1 MNDKLTT
8 FDFSQ
13 VDEASVTNN
22 ANNITGTGEGELLIG
37 TSSSE
42 PITGFGGDDIIVGKD
57 GSDTLIGGT
66 GNDELITGRG
76 NNLLLGNDGDDILIA
91 SNYRL
96 EEAGNNVFNGGAGND
111 FLIGDE
117 GNDLLTGAAD
127 DDLIT
132 GAGGRDNIL
141 GGAGIDGI
149 NGGAGDDRILGE
161 NGDDLLEGG
170 DGNDLIFGGNGLD
183 TLAGLEG
190 FDTLNGGAE
199 ADFFVLI
206 PNTERDLIADFQKGE
221 DKLILFPTLRFDS
234 PLTFEQLSI
243 NQENNS
249 TVISVAETNETLA
262 VLDGVAASSIDSSD
276 FMDIEELENESAMMN
291 NSAMAE
297 LLSQIPPHSITDQT
311 EAAGEDEPPLDIPES
326 IGAVTSQGV
335 EVINADE
342 ARSRFGVDG
351 SGITVGVL
359 GDSFD
364 RNLNANFVAQP
375 NITAQDDVATG
386 DLPGEGNPNNY
397 NTPVSVLDDSANNSL
412 FLSSPEDALIDEGRA
427 LAQIVTDVAPGANIL
442 FRTAFKGPNDF
453 ARGIDELVA
462 AGADVI
468 VDDVSSP
475 IEPFFQDGVVAQAAN
490 RAVDA
495 GIPYFSSAGNSNR
508 NSYEAEFR
516 PVAENTLDIK
526 SLERYTFHDFNPG
539 EEVDILQN
547 FTLEPGE
554 GINLSFQWDEPF
566 ASAGGIGAS
575 SDLDIFVLDA
585 DNNVVELGAE
595 SNIDTDAL
603 EQIAISNPTEAPVEY
618 KLLIGQNTEAGGE
631 APNTIKYIDFGGGTS
646 EAEYFTNSPTVFGQ
660 QNAEDVS
667 SVGAS
672 DYRTPQ
678 HLEEFSSVG
687 IVPILFDE
695 QGNRLPEPELRQKP
709 DIIAPNGVNTT
720 FFGQEDLEED
730 GFLNF
735 SGTSAASPHAA
746 GVAALLLDAVPD
758 ATPQEV
764 YGALEQTALD
774 LDNPFTP
781 EFDTGYDT
789 ATGFGLIQADAA
801 LESLLG

>member
-8 FDFSQ
+8 LNFSQ

-76 NNLLLGNDGDDILIA
+76 DNLLLGNDGDDILIA
-91 SNYRL
+91 SNYRS

-111 FLIGDE
+111 FLLGNE

-127 DDLIT
+127 NDLIT

-141 GGAGIDGI
+141 GGAGFDTIIGE
-149 NGGAGDDRILGE
+149 AGNDRILGE
-161 NGDDLLEGG
+161 GGDDLLGGG

-183 TLAGLEG
+183 ILAGLEG

-206 PNTERDLIADFQKGE
+206 PNTERDLIVDFQKGE
-221 DKLILFPTLRFDS
+221 DKLSLFPTPRFDS

-276 FMDIEELENESAMMN
+276 FTNSEELENELAMMD
-291 NSAMAE
+291 NSAMTE
-297 LLSQIPPHSITDQT
+297 LFSQIPPDVITDQT
-311 EAAGEDEPPLDIPES
+311 EAAGEDEPLLDIPES

-335 EVINADE
+335 EVINANE

-359 GDSFD
+359 SDSFD
-364 RNLNANFVAQP
+364 RNLNT
-375 NITAQDDVATG
+375 NITAQDDVVTG
-386 DLPGEGNPNNY
+386 DLPGEENPNNY
-397 NTPVSVLDDSANNSL
+397 NTPVSVLDDSADNSL
-412 FLSSPEDALIDEGRA
+412 FLTSPEGALIDEGRA

-468 VDDVSSP
+468 VDDISYP

-526 SLERYTFHDFNPG
+526 GLERYTFHDFNPG

-566 ASAGGIGAS
+566 ASAGGRGAS

-585 DNNVVELGAE
+585 DNNIVELGAE
-595 SNIDTDAL
+595 SNIGTDAL
-603 EQIAISNPTEAPVEY
+603 EQISVSNLTESPAEY

-631 APNTIKYIDFGGGTS
+631 VPQLIKYIDSGGGTS

-678 HLEEFSSVG
+678 QLEQFSSVG

-695 QGNRLPEPELRQKP
+695 QGNRLPEPESRQKP

-720 FFGQEDLEED
+720 FFGQADLEED
-730 GFLNF
+730 GFPDF
-735 SGTSAASPHAA
+735 FGTSAASPHAA